1 MVLGEDYY
9 LEILNSH
16 RTVIVSGINSP
27 VKLPDSRPVASTF
40 CGQARKWAWL
50 HMATPIIPQVESHQ
64 ASMAKCSIFGLIIV

>member
-9 LEILNSH
+9 IEILNSH
-16 RTVIVSGINSP
+16 KTVIVSGINSP
-27 VKLPDSRPVASTF
+27 VRPVASTF
-40 CGQARKWAWL
+40 CGQARKWVWL